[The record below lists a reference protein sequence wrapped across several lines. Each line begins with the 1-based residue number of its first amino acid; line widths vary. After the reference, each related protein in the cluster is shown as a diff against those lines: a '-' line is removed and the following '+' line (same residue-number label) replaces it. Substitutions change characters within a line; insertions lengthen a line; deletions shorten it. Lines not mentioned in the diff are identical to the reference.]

1 MKRIDRI
8 YNHLIENS
16 KNYTQDDILKGIGIT
31 TIDISEKLDILRNN
45 VSKELNTLFR
55 DNKIIKIKSKPILY
69 YPKDLIETL
78 FSLKLT
84 SNNIEPSELSYQKNK
99 DNKEKSPFTYLIG
112 HDLTLKN
119 QIEQAKAT
127 IMYPPNGLHALIIG
141 STGVGKSLFV
151 NIMYK
156 YALYQKR
163 LKENSPFIVFNCA
176 DYSNNPQ
183 LLLSHIFGHVKGSF
197 TSAEKDTDGIV
208 KKADGGILFLD
219 EIHRLPPEGQE
230 MIFYFM
236 DTGTFNKLG
245 ESDRKHKAN
254 VLIIGA
260 TTEDPSSTLLNTFIR
275 RIPITIKIPDFNE
288 RTLEEQF
295 KLLSFLL
302 NKEAIRINK
311 PINISSDSVKAL
323 IGSTTFG
330 NIGQLKSN
338 IQLACAKGFLN
349 AINDKK
355 EIDITLDMLPSNI
368 KNGIVNF
375 NNINKNNS
383 SIVWSLIPNTVVIN
397 PINNIIEVEV
407 DFDNK
412 DNENIYSFIEKKA
425 TELKNIGM
433 EDLDIKNFISST
445 INNNLNK
452 FYSKFSNYENRR
464 EGLLKI
470 VDSDIVSFSEDVKF
484 LVEKKLD
491 KIISIDFV
499 YALSLHLSSLFKRL
513 KNKNSELN
521 NYMDISISPLSLE
534 FEIAKEIHLLI
545 EEKFQIKIPSI
556 EIQYLSLIL
565 TTIQDSTLEKR
576 VGIVVAA
583 HGLSTATS
591 MVNVAEKL
599 FEVNNIVAVDMP
611 LEKNPIDILEDVI
624 DKVRTVNEGKGVLLL
639 VDMGSL
645 NTFSDLIT
653 ERTNILTRSIDMVS
667 TPLVLEASRKCSM
680 PDSDLLSIH
689 SYLLKDFRGYTSNIS
704 AENNINDGVII
715 TICSSGKGTAKKL
728 KELVD
733 NILYNFPKSNLT
745 VIPVS
750 VKDIYKTINNIS
762 KNNKIICAIGIQNP
776 NLGIPFISI
785 ENLIDGT
792 GEVKLKNII
801 EGPNKD
807 IYKENK
813 NVVLKT
819 LCKQSLNEIITFLN
833 PDKIYPLLKNFIAF
847 IEQSLNTKYE
857 NKTKL
862 SLMIHLACALERVLL
877 NDTLVYT
884 DSLNP
889 LDKLYFKVLKEGRLI
904 FKKAL
909 SLELPDDEI
918 YYIIDILKEYQ
929 KSDTIQNSLENDL

>member
-1 MKRIDRI
+1 MKRIDKI
-8 YNHLIENS
+8 YTYLIENS
-16 KNYTQDDILKGIGIT
+16 ENYTQDDILKGIGIT
-31 TIDISEKLDILRNN
+31 TIDISENLGILRNN

-55 DNKIIKIKSKPILY
+55 DNKIVKIRSKPVLY
-69 YPKDLIETL
+69 YTKDLIETL
-78 FSLKLT
+78 FNVNLT
-84 SNNIEPSELSYQKNK
+84 SNNIDISDLSYQKEQNGK
-99 DNKEKSPFTYLIG
+99 GASPFTYLIG
-112 HDLTLKN
+112 NDLSLKN
-119 QIEQAKAT
+119 QIEQAKAA
-127 IMYPPNGLHALIIG
+127 IMYPPNGLHSLIIG

-156 YALYQKR
+156 YALHQMK

-197 TSAEKDTDGIV
+197 TGAEKDTDGIV

-288 RTLEEQF
+288 RTLEEQVN
-295 KLLSFLL
+295 LLKFLL

-311 PINISSDSVKAL
+311 PINISSDSIKAL

-349 AINDKK
+349 SINNTK
-355 EIDITLDMLPSNI
+355 EIDINLDMLPSNI
-368 KNGIVNF
+368 KRGLVTF
-375 NNINKNNS
+375 NNINKSNNH
-383 SIVWSLIPNTVVIN
+383 IVWSIIPNTLTIN
-397 PINNIIEVEV
+397 PNNKLIKV
-407 DFDNK
+407 DLDNNDDK
-412 DNENIYSFIEKKA
+412 NIYSFIEKKA

-433 EDLDIKNFISST
+433 EDIDIKEFISST

-452 FYSKFSNYENRR
+452 FYSKISNYENRR
-464 EGLLKI
+464 EGLLRI
-470 VDSDIVSFSEDVKF
+470 VDNEIVLFSEEIKF
-484 LVEKKLD
+484 LAEKKLN
-491 KIISIDFV
+491 KTLSIDFV
-499 YALSLHLSSLFKRL
+499 YAISLHLSSLFKRL
-513 KNKNSELN
+513 RNKSYDFNNDSDTLISNS
-521 NYMDISISPLSLE
+521 SLE
-534 FEIAKEIHLLI
+534 LEVAKEIHFLI
-545 EEKFQIKIPSI
+545 QDKFKIKIPRI
-556 EIQYLSLIL
+556 EIEYLSLIL
-565 TTIQDSTLEKR
+565 TTIQESNNEKR

-611 LEKNPIDILEDVI
+611 IEKKPLDILEDVI
-624 DKVRTVNEGKGVLLL
+624 DKVKAVNEGKGVLLL

-645 NTFSDLIT
+645 NTFSDLIS
-653 ERTNILTRSIDMVS
+653 ERTNILTKSIDMVS
-667 TPLVLEASRKCSM
+667 TPLVLEAVRKCSM
-680 PDSDLLSIH
+680 TDSDLLSIY
-689 SYLLKDFRGYTSNIS
+689 SYLLKDFRGYTSNLSI
-704 AENNINDGVII
+704 ENNINDGVII
-715 TICSSGKGTAKKL
+715 TICSSGQGTAKKL

-733 NILYNFPKSNLT
+733 SILYNFPKSNIT
-745 VIPVS
+745 VIPIS
-750 VKDIYKTINNIS
+750 LNSIYKTINNIS
-762 KNNKIICAIGIQNP
+762 KNNKIICAIGIKNP
-776 NLGIPFISI
+776 SLGIPFISI

-801 EGPNKD
+801 EGTNKGNN
-807 IYKENK
+807 KENT

-833 PDKIYPLLKNFIAF
+833 PAKIYPLLKNFITF
-847 IEQSLNTKYE
+847 IEKALDTKYQ
-857 NKTKL
+857 NNTKL

-877 NDTLVYT
+877 KDTLVYT
-884 DSLNP
+884 SPLNSS
-889 LDKLYFKVLKEGRLI
+889 DKIYFDTLKEGSLI
-904 FKKAL
+904 FKRAL
-909 SLELPDDEI
+909 SLELSNDEI
-918 YYIIDILKEYQ
+918 YYMIDIIKEYQ
-929 KSDTIQNSLENDL
+929 NSDTLITSLGNDL